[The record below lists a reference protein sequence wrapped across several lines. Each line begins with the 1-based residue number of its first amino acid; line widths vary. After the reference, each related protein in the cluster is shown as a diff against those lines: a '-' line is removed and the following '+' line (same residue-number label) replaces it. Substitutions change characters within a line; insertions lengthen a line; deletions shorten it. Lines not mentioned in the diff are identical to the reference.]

1 VAIVKRIIPALTLCA
16 TAGLLM
22 IAAAPARA
30 ADRPIDEPAAVAP
43 VAKPVLEPYR
53 PPLSCTYQVVKVRPS
68 SFLNVRQGPGLR
80 YRPVGDLTVA
90 DGRFAGA
97 CGASHGWVALKSS
110 SGRIGWASAGYLYRI
125 PTPHPSVVRR
135 PALSCTYRVA
145 NLRKGSHLQ
154 VRRGPGLAYERVGTL
169 GQADGRFAGACSAW
183 RGWVAVTSSNG
194 RPGWAS
200 SRYLQK

>member
-16 TAGLLM
+16 TAGLLV
-22 IAAAPARA
+22 IASAPARA
-30 ADRPIDEPAAVAP
+30 AAKPIDEPAAAP
-43 VAKPVLEPYR
+43 AAKPVHEPYR

-80 YRPVGDLTVA
+80 YRPVGKLTVA

-97 CGASHGWVALKSS
+97 CSVSRGWVALKSS

-125 PTPHPSVVRR
+125 PTPHPSLIRR
-135 PALSCTYRVA
+135 PALSCSYRVA
-145 NLRKGSHLQ
+145 NLRKGGHLR
-154 VRRGPGLAYERVGTL
+154 VRKGPGLAYEPVGTL
-169 GQADGRFAGACSAW
+169 EQADGRFAGACSAW

-194 RPGWAS
+194 LPGWAS